1 MHTCDICLKNYK
13 DEELLKR
20 HTRYAHSN
28 TFEKCRY
35 CPYEIPTNVKYRMK
49 GHVERKHPEK
59 MHDSKRKE
67 VDHKK
72 KNPKAKIETPAV
84 QNFQLTPIASPTPIY
99 LGIPDDLIIEN
110 THQPNLFPQMPRQ
123 TGSPVSLL
131 SLLNDYNHSNSS
143 QLPAPI
149 TPLKSPPIEPIFTVV
164 PIDEFYNP
172 KKCTEIIV
180 LDESP
185 LKINPPATPAS
196 PKVEPYDPEKPGM
209 DRREVIF
216 KEEIPFYPPRK
227 IDLNSRYG
235 RTYDWSHL
243 QLPSEECRDD
253 PRLQL
258 SCPPSSYIKNED
270 ATWVRK
276 IRNKAREFNTEIKVV
291 PDGYLGVKKEEKVIL
306 PDGTIYL
313 LTSTWIPDPEI
324 VKRRNM
330 GIQTDKDMASEI
342 GEFELV
348 ELSTEAKETQT
359 DVQTEDTGI
368 QCDILKELFNC
379 F

>member
-1 MHTCDICLKNYK
+1 MRIVTHLKSAGIVPMK
-13 DEELLKR
+13 
-20 HTRYAHSN
+20 SQQ
-28 TFEKCRY
+28 
-35 CPYEIPTNVKYRMK
+35 NVKYRMK

-110 THQPNLFPQMPRQ
+110 THQPNLFPEMPRQ

-131 SLLNDYNHSNSS
+131 
-143 QLPAPI
+143 I
-149 TPLKSPPIEPIFTVV
+149 V

-258 SCPPSSYIKNED
+258 SCPHLAISKMKTHHGN
-270 ATWVRK
+270 
-276 IRNKAREFNTEIKVV
+276 
-291 PDGYLGVKKEEKVIL
+291 L
-306 PDGTIYL
+306 
-313 LTSTWIPDPEI
+313 
-324 VKRRNM
+324 KRRNM

-342 GEFELV
+342 EEFELV